1 MMKKY
6 FKSRFF
12 YIITTLALIFTIVP
26 TVLCSMG
33 AGFVVRDTI
42 GVILTP
48 AQKLFNYAAEGIEGF
63 TAYFYKFNELAEEN
77 TRLRE
82 EVSELQTKLY
92 DSAEIEDMY
101 EWMSDFLE
109 LKMAHNDYEFLAA
122 TVTGRESGNY
132 SKILTLDVGSGAG
145 VTTGMPVITSA
156 GIIGQ
161 VTEVGLNWCKVT
173 SILESSSSIGA
184 YIEKTGDAGICSG
197 SFELAS
203 DGIVQLEYLS
213 SDAVVNVGDR
223 VLTTGYGSVYP
234 RGLVVG
240 YVTEVGKDGYSRSP
254 SVKVQ
259 AACDLTDVSK
269 VMIITSFEQYAN

>member
-1 MMKKY
+1 MKKY

-12 YIITTLALIFTIVP
+12 YIITTLALVFTIVP
-26 TVLCSMG
+26 TVLCSTG
-33 AGFVVRDTI
+33 AGFAVRDAI
-42 GVILTP
+42 GVVLTP

-63 TAYFYKFNELAEEN
+63 ASYFYKFNELAEEN
-77 TRLRE
+77 ARLRE

-109 LKMAHNDYEFLAA
+109 LKMAHNDYEFLSAS
-122 TVTGRESGNY
+122 VTGRESGNY
-132 SKILTLDVGSGAG
+132 SKVLTLDVGTGAG
-145 VTTGMPVITSA
+145 VDTGMPVITSE

-161 VTEVGLNWCKVT
+161 VSEVGLNWCKVT

-184 YIEKTGDAGICSG
+184 YIEKSGDAGICSG

-203 DGIVQLEYLS
+203 DGIVRLQYLP
-213 SDAVVNVGDR
+213 SDAEVNVGDR
-223 VLTTGYGSVYP
+223 VLSTGYGSIYP

-240 YVTEVGKDGYSRSP
+240 YVTEVSRDGYSRSP
-254 SVKVQ
+254 DVKVEV
-259 AACDLTDVSK
+259 ACDFGDISK
-269 VMIITSFEQYAN
+269 VMIITNFEQYSE

>member
-203 DGIVQLEYLS
+203 EGIVQLEYLS

-240 YVTEVGKDGYSRSP
+240 YVTEVGKDSYSRSP